1 MFCAPFTDHGALGK
15 VFTAIFVTAR
25 AVAATG
31 FGKSKRSFLGLSG
44 MKEDKLKQHERTM
57 LQEMKAKF
65 ENFKESASELI
76 KQSSDSISLH
86 VKIERDGSLEEM
98 SAL

>member
-1 MFCAPFTDHGALGK
+1 
-15 VFTAIFVTAR
+15 
-25 AVAATG
+25 
-31 FGKSKRSFLGLSG
+31 
-44 MKEDKLKQHERTM
+44 M

-98 SAL
+98 SALYEELQQT

>member
-25 AVAATG
+25 AVATTG

-44 MKEDKLKQHERTM
+44 MK
-57 LQEMKAKF
+57 
-65 ENFKESASELI
+65 KE
-76 KQSSDSISLH
+76 
-86 VKIERDGSLEEM
+86 
-98 SAL
+98 